1 VLPFPFWACR
11 LPLGSSYITFLYCSV
26 PHLSFPFPPAPAF
39 PFDKLLHFFRLAIKS
54 PDACLWKGQLLTP
67 FRSVT
72 LTFRVQI
79 SHLAALPNVCIHP
92 PLFRTCGKYM
102 CTLSTYTTLK
112 MDIHILTVHS
122 HFHQALDSP
131 LAPITALTANRAH
144 LGPLDL
150 APSKIQQRSPSPS
163 PCTSPRRP
171 PLPLTPPLTP
181 SSLNDSASQG
191 GLPATP
197 TDPDSTNAALWRRKS
212 KYLTQKGPSNSG
224 TDDFV
229 GDTTPTD
236 SPYLPFTQSRQ
247 QESKPPLSCY
257 LRLDTSPSR
266 FLLVSGATPIF
277 PHPEP
282 LR

>member
-1 VLPFPFWACR
+1 
-11 LPLGSSYITFLYCSV
+11 
-26 PHLSFPFPPAPAF
+26 
-39 PFDKLLHFFRLAIKS
+39 
-54 PDACLWKGQLLTP
+54 
-67 FRSVT
+67 
-72 LTFRVQI
+72 
-79 SHLAALPNVCIHP
+79 
-92 PLFRTCGKYM
+92 M
-102 CTLSTYTTLK
+102 
-112 MDIHILTVHS
+112 LTVHS
-122 HFHQALDSP
+122 HFQQALDSP
-131 LAPITALTANRAH
+131 LASITALTANRAH

-212 KYLTQKGPSNSG
+212 KHLAQKGPNSG

-229 GDTTPTD
+229 GDTAPTD
-236 SPYLPFTQSRQ
+236 RPYLPSTQSPQ
-247 QESKPPLSCY
+247 LESKSPLSCC

-266 FLLVSGATPIF
+266 FLLVSGAIPIF
-277 PHPEP
+277 PCPEP